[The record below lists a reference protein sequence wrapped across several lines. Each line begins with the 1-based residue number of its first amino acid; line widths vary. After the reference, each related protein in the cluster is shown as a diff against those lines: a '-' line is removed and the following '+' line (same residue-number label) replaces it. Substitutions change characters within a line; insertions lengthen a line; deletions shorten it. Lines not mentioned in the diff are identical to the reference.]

1 HSNAITLAVDYDEA
15 GREFCQKLLDRGL
28 PIVQDLPLLQGLE
41 TKSDWNDI
49 VKQQSELSLSDFI
62 QTAQAQVNK
71 NHPPPKRVRSL
82 EL

>member
-1 HSNAITLAVDYDEA
+1 
-15 GREFCQKLLDRGL
+15 
-28 PIVQDLPLLQGLE
+28 LE

-71 NHPPPKRVRSL
+71 NHPPPKWKHAL

>member
-1 HSNAITLAVDYDEA
+1 
-15 GREFCQKLLDRGL
+15 
-28 PIVQDLPLLQGLE
+28 
-41 TKSDWNDI
+41 WNEI

-62 QTAQAQVNK
+62 QTAQAQVDK

>member
-1 HSNAITLAVDYDEA
+1 MSSSIWFNSPTLFSLIT
-15 GREFCQKLLDRGL
+15 K
-28 PIVQDLPLLQGLE
+28 DLPPLQGLE

-49 VKQQSELSLSDFI
+49 VKQQKEKSLSDFL

-71 NHPPPKRVRSL
+71 NHPPPKRERAM